1 MNPKSTLLK
10 LLIPIPLALL
20 FIFSGCSRLSTQQIS
35 ASGSIST
42 EAQAIQIASQY
53 VPAEIVAKANISTSS
68 GMFSNQTS
76 AYKEWTVYFS
86 DIVVNKSDLGWKAD
100 DNTTLGDEEPY
111 TNIDIN
117 LNGVTGEIVSRE
129 AFVPVQWS

>member
-1 MNPKSTLLK
+1 
-10 LLIPIPLALL
+10 
-20 FIFSGCSRLSTQQIS
+20 
-35 ASGSIST
+35 
-42 EAQAIQIASQY
+42 